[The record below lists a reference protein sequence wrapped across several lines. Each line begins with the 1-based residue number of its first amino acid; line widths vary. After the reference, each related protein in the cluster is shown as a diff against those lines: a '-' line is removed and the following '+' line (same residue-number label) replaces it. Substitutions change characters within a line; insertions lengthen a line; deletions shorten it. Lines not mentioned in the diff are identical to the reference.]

1 MRCLLVISVLVWLL
15 VPRPA
20 YASAYY
26 FVSATEVRVLPI
38 KEEVEIRMNYDLVGP
53 SAERFLVRPLI
64 NNGIISIWHWD
75 KDVYIPG
82 TGLWSDMPRLA
93 EGIKIKIQGLS
104 AEKTELWF
112 QIQDTKKGK
121 VYHTPKTTLWSRVT
135 YIKYVERLNENISMW
150 AVDDTI
156 PE

>member
-1 MRCLLVISVLVWLL
+1 MRYFLAISVLVWLF
-15 VPRPA
+15 VPRPT
-20 YASAYY
+20 YASSYY
-26 FVSATEVRVLPI
+26 FVPAMKVRVLSVN
-38 KEEVEIRMNYDLVGP
+38 EEVGIKMNYDLVGP
-53 SAERFLVRPLI
+53 STERFLVRPLI

-75 KDVYIPG
+75 KDVYIQG
-82 TGLWSDMPRLA
+82 TGLWSDMPRLT
-93 EGIKIKIQGLS
+93 EDIKIKIQGLS
-104 AEKTELWF
+104 AEKTEFWF

-121 VYHTPKTTLWSRVT
+121 VYHTPKTVLWSRVT